1 MFLALGKLG
10 KVPNFPSNRQPKHI
24 KQQDM
29 KISMVSIRK
38 MKLNSKA
45 LRAFALAG
53 LITLGLSATSSVA
66 QTTPDMPEMP
76 DSSMTEPMTPEQI
89 RQQHQQMLGQMQ
101 QRMGQMQ
108 QQLAQMS
115 PEELQQH
122 HQQMMSHMEQMMGQM
137 DEMMGENS
145 INGNNSQMSGNSE
158 HHPQQ

>member
-1 MFLALGKLG
+1 
-10 KVPNFPSNRQPKHI
+10 
-24 KQQDM
+24 M

-38 MKLNSKA
+38 MNLNSKS
-45 LRAFALAG
+45 LGAFALAG
-53 LITLGLSATSSVA
+53 LIAIGLSATSSVA

-76 DSSMTEPMTPEQI
+76 NGTMTDSMTPEQI

-122 HQQMMSHMEQMMGQM
+122 HQQMMSHMKQMMGQM
-137 DEMMGENS
+137 DEMMDGNS
-145 INGNNSQMSGNSE
+145 MNGNNSQMSENSE